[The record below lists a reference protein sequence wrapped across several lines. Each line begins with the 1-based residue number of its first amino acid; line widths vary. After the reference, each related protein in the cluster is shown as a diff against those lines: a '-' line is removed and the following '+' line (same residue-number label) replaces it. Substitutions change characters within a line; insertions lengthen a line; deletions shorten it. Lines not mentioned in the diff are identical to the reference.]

1 MNKTELIC
9 VNEEYQ
15 HYFIVDTDKNVNVKK
30 KKNNIIY
37 RFLQKI
43 KIFM

>member
-1 MNKTELIC
+1 MRLEC

-15 HYFIVDTDKNVNVKK
+15 HYFIVENNEMTKK
-30 KKNNIIY
+30 RFNLFY